1 MLEVCNCSMPC
12 LCLYVEVKHKEQPV
26 THSTLWDTTR
36 EQRFVA
42 LSLVIAELTPGI
54 VFPVKLNIPTLSQC
68 SRVMSVTL
76 LKKFNLIPG
85 SSDRRPGQGDN
96 TETTTGADGQPSIRH
111 TSKLTLFRYFDA
123 NAKKLTLL
131 L

>member
-1 MLEVCNCSMPC
+1 
-12 LCLYVEVKHKEQPV
+12 
-26 THSTLWDTTR
+26 
-36 EQRFVA
+36 
-42 LSLVIAELTPGI
+42 
-54 VFPVKLNIPTLSQC
+54 
-68 SRVMSVTL
+68 MSVTL
-76 LKKFNLIPG
+76 LKQFNLIPG
-85 SSDRRPGQGDN
+85 SSDRRPVKQGDN